1 LKKNGKRLRLC
12 RAEDIASEEMID
24 RDYMDR
30 ALQLAERGR
39 GRTSPNPLVGA
50 VVVSRD
56 GVVVGQGFHRRVG
69 EAHAETIALDEAGE
83 HAQGATLYCT
93 LEPCCHRGRT
103 GPCVERIVSAGISR
117 VVAAVR
123 DPNPLV
129 SGKGFDYLRAHGIAV
144 DVGVAAQEAS
154 RLNQPFFTVMRE
166 RRPFVVL
173 KAAMSAD
180 GYISEAPGKRT
191 MLTSAEADRH
201 AHLFRAEVDAIAVGS
216 ETLLVDDPLLTARGA
231 YRERPLTRVIFDRR
245 LRTPAHA
252 AVLSTLAAGPV
263 MIMTSPAA
271 AGSTELVQPLKARG
285 AAIEAVEGPALR
297 DTFERLAD
305 LGIESLLLE
314 GGSEVHAAAWDEDL
328 VDLVSIYVCP
338 RVIGKGGVPFLG
350 GRAFDASA
358 LVERREE
365 RLGPDTLIEG
375 YVHGPR

>member
-1 LKKNGKRLRLC
+1 
-12 RAEDIASEEMID
+12 
-24 RDYMDR
+24 
-30 ALQLAERGR
+30 
-39 GRTSPNPLVGA
+39 
-50 VVVSRD
+50 
-56 GVVVGQGFHRRVG
+56 
-69 EAHAETIALDEAGE
+69 
-83 HAQGATLYCT
+83 
-93 LEPCCHRGRT
+93 
-103 GPCVERIVSAGISR
+103 
-117 VVAAVR
+117 
-123 DPNPLV
+123 
-129 SGKGFDYLRAHGIAV
+129 
-144 DVGVAAQEAS
+144 
-154 RLNQPFFTVMRE
+154 MRE

-173 KAAMSAD
+173 KAAMSED
-180 GYISEAPGKRT
+180 GYIAEAPGKRT

-271 AGSTELVQPLKARG
+271 AASAELALPLIASG

-297 DTFERLAD
+297 DTFERLAG

-328 VDLVSIYVCP
+328 VDLVSVYVCP

-350 GRAFDASA
+350 GRAFDLST
-358 LVERREE
+358 LIERREE

>member
-1 LKKNGKRLRLC
+1 MTDL
-12 RAEDIASEEMID
+12 
-24 RDYMDR
+24 DYMDR

-39 GRTSPNPLVGA
+39 GRTSPNPLVGS
-50 VVVSRD
+50 VVVSSD

-69 EAHAETIALDEAGE
+69 EAHAEIVALTEAGARA
-83 HAQGATLYCT
+83 HGATLYCT
-93 LEPCCHRGRT
+93 LEPCSHRGRT
-103 GPCVERIVSAGISR
+103 GPCAEAIVAAGVSR
-117 VVAAVR
+117 VVAAIQ

-129 SGKGFDYLRAHGIAV
+129 NGRGFEHLRAHGIAV
-144 DVGVAAQEAS
+144 DVGVRSNEAR

-180 GYISEAPGKRT
+180 GYIAEAPGKRT

-201 AHLFRAEVDAIAVGS
+201 SHLFRAEVDAIAVGS
-216 ETLLVDDPLLTARGA
+216 ETILVDDPLLTARGA
-231 YRERPLTRVIFDRR
+231 YRERPLMRVIFDRR

-263 MIMTSPAA
+263 MIMTSPVAA
-271 AGSTELVQPLKARG
+271 ASGDLRQPLEARG
-285 AAIEAVEGPALR
+285 ARIEVVEGTALR
-297 DTFERLAD
+297 PSFERLAD
-305 LGIESLLLE
+305 LGVESLLLE

-338 RVIGKGGVPFLG
+338 RVIGAGGVRFLG
-350 GRAFDASA
+350 GRTFDASM
-358 LVERREE
+358 LVDRREE
-365 RLGPDTLIEG
+365 RLGPDMLIEG

>member
-1 LKKNGKRLRLC
+1 
-12 RAEDIASEEMID
+12 MVD
-24 RDYMDR
+24 RDFMDR

-39 GRTSPNPLVGA
+39 GQASPNPLVGA

-56 GVVVGQGFHRRVG
+56 GVVVGQGYHRRVG
-69 EAHAETIALDEAGE
+69 EAHAEIVALDEAGE
-83 HAQGATLYCT
+83 QARGATLYCT

-103 GPCVERIVSAGISR
+103 GPCVERIVAAGISR
-117 VVAAVR
+117 VVAAVE

-129 SGKGFDYLRAHGIAV
+129 SGKGFEQLRARGIAV
-144 DVGVAAQEAS
+144 EVGVASTEAR

-166 RRPFVVL
+166 HRPFVVL

-180 GYISEAPGKRT
+180 GYIAEAPGKRT

-216 ETLLVDDPLLTARGA
+216 ETILVDDPLLTPRGA
-231 YRERPLTRVIFDRR
+231 YRERPLIRVIFDRR

-252 AVLSTLAAGPV
+252 AILSTLQAGPV

-271 AGSTELVQPLKARG
+271 AASPELIQPLEARG
-285 AAIEAVEGPALR
+285 ARIEAVDGSSLRAAL
-297 DTFERLAD
+297 ERLAD
-305 LGIESLLLE
+305 LGIESLLIE
-314 GGSEVHAAAWDEDL
+314 GGSEVHEAAWDEDL
-328 VDLVSIYVCP
+328 VDLVCVYVCP
-338 RVIGKGGVPFLG
+338 RVIGPGGVPFLG
-350 GRAFDASA
+350 GRVFDPSK
-358 LVERREE
+358 LVDRREE

>member
-1 LKKNGKRLRLC
+1 
-12 RAEDIASEEMID
+12 
-24 RDYMDR
+24 MDR

-50 VVVSRD
+50 VVVSHD
-56 GVVVGQGFHRRVG
+56 GVIIGQGYHRRVG
-69 EAHAETIALDEAGE
+69 EAHAETVALDEAGE
-83 HAQGATLYCT
+83 HARGATLYCT

-103 GPCVERIVSAGISR
+103 GPCVERIVSAGVSR
-117 VVAAVR
+117 VVAAVQ

-129 SGKGFDYLRAHGIAV
+129 NGKGFEHLRAHGIDV
-144 DVGVAAQEAS
+144 EVGVAAAEAR

-166 RRPFVVL
+166 HRPFVVL

-180 GYISEAPGKRT
+180 GYIAEAPGKRT

-216 ETLLVDDPLLTARGA
+216 ETILVDDPLLTARGA
-231 YRERPLTRVIFDRR
+231 YRERPLTRVVFDRR

-271 AGSTELVQPLKARG
+271 AASLGLKQPLEARG
-285 AAIEAVEGPALR
+285 ARIETVEGAALR
-297 DTFERLAD
+297 AAFERLAD

-338 RVIGKGGVPFLG
+338 RVIGPGGVPFLG
-350 GRAFDASA
+350 GRAFDASR
-358 LVERREE
+358 LLDRREA

>member
-1 LKKNGKRLRLC
+1 LT
-12 RAEDIASEEMID
+12 DQ
-24 RDYMDR
+24 DYMDR

-50 VVVSRD
+50 VVVSPE
-56 GVVVGQGFHRRVG
+56 GVVVGQGFHRRDG
-69 EAHAETIALDEAGE
+69 EAHAEIVALSEAGSR
-83 HAQGATLYCT
+83 ARGATLYCT
-93 LEPCCHRGRT
+93 LEPCSHHGRT
-103 GPCVERIVSAGISR
+103 GACADAIIAAGVSR
-117 VVAAVR
+117 VVAAVV

-129 SGKGFDYLRAHGIAV
+129 NGRGVERLRARGIDV
-144 DVGVAAQEAS
+144 EVGVRGDEAR
-154 RLNQPFFTVMRE
+154 RLNQPFFTFMRE

-180 GYISEAPGKRT
+180 GCIAEAPGKRT

-201 AHLFRAEVDAIAVGS
+201 AHRFRAEVDAIAVGS

-231 YRERPLTRVIFDRR
+231 YRERPLMRVIFDRR

-271 AGSTELVQPLKARG
+271 AASADLRQPLEARG
-285 AAIEAVEGPALR
+285 AQIEVVEGTALR
-297 DTFERLAD
+297 PTFERLAA

-338 RVIGKGGVPFLG
+338 RAIGAGGVPFLC
-350 GRAFDASA
+350 GRPFDDSM
-358 LVERREE
+358 LVDRREE